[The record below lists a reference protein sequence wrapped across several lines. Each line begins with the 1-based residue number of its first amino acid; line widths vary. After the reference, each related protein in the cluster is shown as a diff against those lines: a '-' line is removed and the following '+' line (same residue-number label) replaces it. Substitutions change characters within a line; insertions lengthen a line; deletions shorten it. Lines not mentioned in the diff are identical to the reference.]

1 MRGIAKLLFGGD
13 GGRDGDGDRLP
24 GLPGLPGADEDW
36 FRLAGQARRAGEWC
50 GTTPGRGAA
59 ADAVRGAPRRGRN
72 PRPVSAPD
80 FRSR

>member
-1 MRGIAKLLFGGD
+1 MRGIAKLLFGG
-13 GGRDGDGDRLP
+13 GGDGDGDRP
-24 GLPGLPGADEDW
+24 AGLLTGDEDW

-50 GTTPGRGAA
+50 GTTPGRGSVEG
-59 ADAVRGAPRRGRN
+59 AVRGAPRHGRV